1 MKLRKVYACILTL
14 CMLVSMLPA
23 FAADTDASCTH
34 KWTEKVIKEANCTQT
49 GLVKKTCELCGDFEY
64 EKTPF
69 KHGEGKEVVK
79 DATCTKP
86 ETVGLYC
93 EKCGE
98 LIGKVQ
104 EVGKALGHDLG
115 KGTEKKADCAGPD
128 RVEYTCKRC
137 GETVAEAIEGGEAA
151 KEHDWEAKIVPAT
164 CKTKGYEARVCKAC
178 GKVEK
183 DKEGSHLR
191 QGRLRL
197 LRLHRL
203 RRRDRKGRYPRD
215 RQACVR
221 GRNRDSGDLHRA

>member
-49 GLVKKTCELCGDFEY
+49 GLVKKTCKLCGDFEY

-98 LIGKVQ
+98 LIGEVQ

-128 RVEYTCKRC
+128 RVEYTCKRRRS
-137 GETVAEAIEGGEAA
+137 T
-151 KEHDWEAKIVPAT
+151 T
-164 CKTKGYEARVCKAC
+164 
-178 GKVEK
+178 GKRR
-183 DKEGSHLR
+183 SFPR
-191 QGRLRL
+191 RA
-197 LRLHRL
+197 
-203 RRRDRKGRYPRD
+203 RRRATKQGSARPAARSKRI
-215 RQACVR
+215 
-221 GRNRDSGDLHRA
+221 RNSRSTRTRTLPSWAR